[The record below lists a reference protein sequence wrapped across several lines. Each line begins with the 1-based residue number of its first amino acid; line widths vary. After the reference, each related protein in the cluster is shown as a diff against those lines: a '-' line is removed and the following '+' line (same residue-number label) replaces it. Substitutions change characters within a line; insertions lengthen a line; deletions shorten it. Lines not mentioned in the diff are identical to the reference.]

1 MEAFIVLVMV
11 ILIAF
16 KLAESFS
23 KEDEEVHLDFSG
35 HSARITPTD
44 AAQINR
50 ISILSLSAPELALQ
64 VASRLWGDAW
74 QIAHVSLCS
83 VLLKLSRE
91 EEALK
96 LLSSL
101 EAPYAQ
107 KALEEMLQHLIDEG
121 QVDKAIEM
129 KTRLQAERPSL
140 PLLDAELLLAEGKT
154 DKARSVLTALTQSNQ
169 LDASQLIDL
178 ARLQRR
184 CEMPDA
190 AQASLAKAEAALNAE
205 EQSSITEWR
214 PFMLALAEF
223 QRYPELLQLAERSE
237 EDKRFIAQ
245 LLLDQGQYE
254 HSLTLLGSLDLS
266 AAYLL
271 DYEKLL
277 DQLLH
282 DQRHDLAQELLA
294 NATGSTHSILL
305 EQYLNWH
312 VRRGDT
318 QQAQRLLD
326 KETPRLEPATLNW
339 LLLNLAQ
346 HHVESQPYWA
356 GDLLRQ
362 SDRLV
367 SSRKGQPEWP
377 FMRLLHLQHLLKEQ
391 ARRSLS
397 QRDSWTIRNHL
408 EEIAKLHAQLEFDD
422 ALSERIHHCELL
434 HALGESEQ
442 ARTLAQV
449 IERQLRDTQF
459 PEEDDQGFYCDEFVT
474 ALIKLGELD
483 AASKLLEERLA
494 SGWQEEPLLQA
505 YVEAGRL
512 EEAVE
517 LISFKTLI
525 GHADAPINALHQRIV
540 SLAEQ
545 DKQRSQRLLQRLL
558 ERLDDDNTWKAWGM
572 ISQGQRNETAGAI

>member
-140 PLLDAELLLAEGKT
+140 PLLDAELLLAEGKA

-205 EQSSITEWR
+205 EQSSITEWC

-223 QRYPELLQLAERSE
+223 QRYPELFY
-237 EDKRFIAQ
+237 DFIC
-245 LLLDQGQYE
+245 
-254 HSLTLLGSLDLS
+254 
-266 AAYLL
+266 
-271 DYEKLL
+271 
-277 DQLLH
+277 
-282 DQRHDLAQELLA
+282 
-294 NATGSTHSILL
+294 
-305 EQYLNWH
+305 
-312 VRRGDT
+312 
-318 QQAQRLLD
+318 
-326 KETPRLEPATLNW
+326 PRLNRDRFFLSVPTAW
-339 LLLNLAQ
+339 F
-346 HHVESQPYWA
+346 A
-356 GDLLRQ
+356 G
-362 SDRLV
+362 
-367 SSRKGQPEWP
+367 
-377 FMRLLHLQHLLKEQ
+377 
-391 ARRSLS
+391 
-397 QRDSWTIRNHL
+397 
-408 EEIAKLHAQLEFDD
+408 
-422 ALSERIHHCELL
+422 
-434 HALGESEQ
+434 
-442 ARTLAQV
+442 
-449 IERQLRDTQF
+449 
-459 PEEDDQGFYCDEFVT
+459 
-474 ALIKLGELD
+474 
-483 AASKLLEERLA
+483 
-494 SGWQEEPLLQA
+494 
-505 YVEAGRL
+505 
-512 EEAVE
+512 
-517 LISFKTLI
+517 
-525 GHADAPINALHQRIV
+525 
-540 SLAEQ
+540 
-545 DKQRSQRLLQRLL
+545 
-558 ERLDDDNTWKAWGM
+558 
-572 ISQGQRNETAGAI
+572 